1 METILIVEDDRVYA
15 RTTANWL
22 VKNGINARYVLSVDA
37 AKVFLESHEVDLVLS
52 DFRLNDSN
60 GVELLEWMKA
70 QGYRMPFLIMTGY
83 GDIPGAVEA
92 VKKGAADYLP
102 KPVQTEKV
110 LGIIRGLLDRRNR
123 KKVAERAFYVGKSPL
138 AMKLQNIVRVVAP
151 ADSLSVLILGGI
163 GHGKGICGPTNTRI
177 ERTCG
182 CTVHCGGLRGTPEGT
197 GGIGTVRPRERSLYG
212 CYGRQDRYVRRGQSW
227 DVISGRSR

>member
-15 RTTANWL
+15 RTIANWL
-22 VKNGINARYVLSVDA
+22 VKNGINARYVLSVAA
-37 AKVFLESHEVDLVLS
+37 AKVFLEGHEVDLVLS

-123 KKVAERAFYVGKSPL
+123 KKVAEQAFYVGKSPL
-138 AMKLQNIVRVVAP
+138 AVKLQNIVRVGGPCRQPVRT
-151 ADSLSVLILGGI
+151 DTGGI
-163 GHGKGICGPTNTRI
+163 GHGKGVCGPANTRI
-177 ERTCG
+177 ERTCR
-182 CTVHCGGLRGTPEGT
+182 CPVHCGGLRGTPEGT
-197 GGIGTVRPRERSLYG
+197 GGIGTVRPREGCLYG
-212 CYGRQDRYVRRGQSW
+212 CYGKQDRYVCRSQSR
-227 DVISGRSR
+227 DTVSG